1 MDREAPG
8 FTMCAHKTNYTIHDQ
23 RAGEVGGPVVE
34 REGGGHLL
42 NKFTDDGVARTLT
55 SQEGDVVGLRRRD
68 GYF

>member
-1 MDREAPG
+1 MINVLG
-8 FTMCAHKTNYTIHDQ
+8 KW
-23 RAGEVGGPVVE
+23 AGR